1 VPKLFFI
8 SLLCVAFGAGC
19 TSVSV
24 RKPPAVDLSRYQR
37 IFVIQPFNENH
48 HVDEMFVDEL
58 KRVGK
63 EAWSGPLTMM
73 PENADAVLTYD
84 ARWTWDF
91 KTYVIE
97 LTAELHTAHTN
108 KKLADGRYYQPS
120 ARPKPPEVATREIV
134 TRMFGEPA
142 TPAKR

>member
-1 VPKLFFI
+1 MIKAF
-8 SLLCVAFGAGC
+8 LLLLSVVVVSTGC

-24 RKPPAVDLSRYQR
+24 RKAPQVEPGRYQR
-37 IFVIQPFNENH
+37 VFVVQPFNENH

-58 KRVGK
+58 KRHGK
-63 EAWSGPLTMM
+63 EASSGPLTMM
-73 PENADAVLTYD
+73 PENAEVVLTYD

-97 LTAELHTAHTN
+97 LTAELHTAHTH

-120 ARPKPPEVATREIV
+120 ARPKPPEVAVREIV
-134 TRMFGEPA
+134 NRMFG
-142 TPAKR
+142 R